1 MAQQILLENSIL
13 NQILGKDGD
22 RSYGIE
28 TVEKELELL
37 SGEPHV

>member
-13 NQILGKDGD
+13 NRILGKDGD
-22 RSYGIE
+22 RSYGVE
-28 TVEKELELL
+28 TAKKELELL